1 MSSTDWQEWAL
12 ETHSPLVESLEEWLF
27 DHGAL
32 AVSLE
37 DNANEPLLEPGP
49 GETPLWQNV
58 VLKAL
63 FAGDAD
69 LSSIKAVL
77 PRTLLAENSKSEVSR
92 LEDREWTRVWMDD
105 FAPIQMGPRLWVCP
119 SWAVPPDEALVNVML
134 DPGLAFGT
142 GTHATTAMCLGA
154 LDAAVSG
161 GESVVDYGC
170 GSGILAIAAL
180 KLGASKALG
189 VDNDPQAL
197 AASRDN
203 AARNQIS
210 TDQFDVVMPE
220 DDMLAAS
227 RDNAAR
233 NQISTD
239 QFDVVMPEDDMLLA
253 WSNAASVVVANILA
267 GPLLSLAHDLIELT
281 APGGRLL
288 LTGVLEEQ
296 AAKLI
301 EHYEHVSLDVIDRRD
316 GWVLLSGVK
325 PA

>member
-220 DDMLAAS
+220 DDML
-227 RDNAAR
+227 
-233 NQISTD
+233 
-239 QFDVVMPEDDMLLA
+239 LA

-316 GWVLLSGVK
+316 GWLLLSGVK

>member
-1 MSSTDWQEWAL
+1 MSSPDWQEWVL
-12 ETHSPLVESLEEWLF
+12 ETHSQLVEALEAWLF
-27 DHGAL
+27 ERGAL
-32 AVSLE
+32 AVTLE

-58 VLKAL
+58 VLTAL
-63 FAGDAD
+63 FTSDVD
-69 LSSIKAVL
+69 LSLIRAVL
-77 PRTLLAENSKSEVSR
+77 PRTLLAENSKSELSR
-92 LEDREWTRVWMDD
+92 LEDREWTRVWMDN

-119 SWAVPPDEALVNVML
+119 SWAEPPDEALVNVML

-154 LDAAVSG
+154 LDAAMSG
-161 GESVVDYGC
+161 GESVVDFGC

-203 AARNQIS
+203 AARNKIS
-210 TDQFDVVMPE
+210 ADQFDAVMPE
-220 DDMLAAS
+220 DGKVS
-227 RDNAAR
+227 
-233 NQISTD
+233 
-239 QFDVVMPEDDMLLA
+239 A
-253 WSNAASVVVANILA
+253 WSNVANVVVANILA
-267 GPLLSLAHDLIELT
+267 GPLLSLAQELIQLM

-296 AAKLI
+296 EAELI
-301 EHYEHVSLDVIDRRD
+301 EHYAHVGLEVTDRRD

>member
-27 DHGAL
+27 DRGAL

-170 GSGILAIAAL
+170 GSGILAIATL

-210 TDQFDVVMPE
+210 TDQFGVVMPE
-220 DDMLAAS
+220 E
-227 RDNAAR
+227 
-233 NQISTD
+233 
-239 QFDVVMPEDDMLLA
+239 DVLLA
-253 WSNAASVVVANILA
+253 WSNAASIVVANILA
-267 GPLLSLAHDLIELT
+267 GPLLSLAHELIELT

-301 EHYEHVSLDVIDRRD
+301 EHYEHVGLEVLDRRD

>member
-1 MSSTDWQEWAL
+1 LSSPDWQEWVL
-12 ETHSPLVESLEEWLF
+12 ETHSQLVEALEAWLF
-27 DHGAL
+27 ERGAL
-32 AVSLE
+32 AVTLE

-58 VLKAL
+58 VLTAL
-63 FAGDAD
+63 FTSDAD
-69 LSSIKAVL
+69 LSSIRAVL
-77 PRTLLAENSKSEVSR
+77 PRTLLAENSKSELSQ

-119 SWAVPPDEALVNVML
+119 SWAEPPDEALVNVML

-154 LDAAVSG
+154 LDAAMNG
-161 GESVVDYGC
+161 GESVVDFGC

-203 AARNQIS
+203 AARNKIS
-210 TDQFDVVMPE
+210 ADQFDAVMPE
-220 DDMLAAS
+220 DGRLS
-227 RDNAAR
+227 
-233 NQISTD
+233 
-239 QFDVVMPEDDMLLA
+239 A
-253 WSNAASVVVANILA
+253 WSNVANVVVANILA
-267 GPLLSLAHDLIELT
+267 GPLLSLAQELIQLM

-296 AAKLI
+296 AAELI
-301 EHYEHVSLDVIDRRD
+301 EHYAHVGLEVTDRRD

>member
-119 SWAVPPDEALVNVML
+119 SWAVPPDKALVNVML

-203 AARNQIS
+203 AARNKIS
-210 TDQFDVVMPE
+210 ADQFDAVMPE
-220 DDMLAAS
+220 DGKVS
-227 RDNAAR
+227 
-233 NQISTD
+233 
-239 QFDVVMPEDDMLLA
+239 A
-253 WSNAASVVVANILA
+253 WSNVANVVVANILA
-267 GPLLSLAHDLIELT
+267 GPLLSLAQELIQLM

-296 AAKLI
+296 AAELI
-301 EHYEHVSLDVIDRRD
+301 EHYAHVGLEVTDRRD

>member
-1 MSSTDWQEWAL
+1 MSSPDWQEWVL
-12 ETHSPLVESLEEWLF
+12 ETHSQLVEALEAWLF
-27 DHGAL
+27 ERGAL
-32 AVSLE
+32 AVTLE

-58 VLKAL
+58 VLTAL
-63 FAGDAD
+63 FTSDVD
-69 LSSIKAVL
+69 LSSIRAVL
-77 PRTLLAENSKSEVSR
+77 PHTLLAENSKSELSR

-119 SWAVPPDEALVNVML
+119 SWAEPPDEALVNVML

-154 LDAAVSG
+154 LDAAMSG
-161 GESVVDYGC
+161 GESVVDFGC

-203 AARNQIS
+203 AARNKIS
-210 TDQFDVVMPE
+210 ADQFDAVMPE
-220 DDMLAAS
+220 DGRLS
-227 RDNAAR
+227 
-233 NQISTD
+233 
-239 QFDVVMPEDDMLLA
+239 A
-253 WSNAASVVVANILA
+253 WSNVANVVVANILA
-267 GPLLSLAHDLIELT
+267 GPLLSLAQELIQLM

-296 AAKLI
+296 AAELI
-301 EHYEHVSLDVIDRRD
+301 EHYAHVGLEVTDRRD

>member
-1 MSSTDWQEWAL
+1 
-12 ETHSPLVESLEEWLF
+12 
-27 DHGAL
+27 
-32 AVSLE
+32 
-37 DNANEPLLEPGP
+37 
-49 GETPLWQNV
+49 V
-58 VLKAL
+58 VLTAL
-63 FAGDAD
+63 FTSDAD
-69 LSSIKAVL
+69 LSSIRAVL
-77 PRTLLAENSKSEVSR
+77 PRTLLAENSKSELSR

-119 SWAVPPDEALVNVML
+119 SWAEPPDEALVNVML

-154 LDAAVSG
+154 LDAAMSG
-161 GESVVDYGC
+161 GESVVDFGC

-203 AARNQIS
+203 AARNKIS
-210 TDQFDVVMPE
+210 ADQFDAVMPE
-220 DDMLAAS
+220 DGRLS
-227 RDNAAR
+227 
-233 NQISTD
+233 
-239 QFDVVMPEDDMLLA
+239 A
-253 WSNAASVVVANILA
+253 WSNVANVVVANILA
-267 GPLLSLAHDLIELT
+267 GPLLSLAQELIQLM

-296 AAKLI
+296 AAGLI
-301 EHYEHVSLDVIDRRD
+301 EHYVHVGLEVTDRRD

>member
-220 DDMLAAS
+220 DDML
-227 RDNAAR
+227 
-233 NQISTD
+233 
-239 QFDVVMPEDDMLLA
+239 LA

-301 EHYEHVSLDVIDRRD
+301 EHYEHVSLDVIDRRE

>member
-92 LEDREWTRVWMDD
+92 LEDQEWTRVWMDD

-119 SWAVPPDEALVNVML
+119 SWAVPPDEALVNVLL

-189 VDNDPQAL
+189 VDNDPQA
-197 AASRDN
+197 
-203 AARNQIS
+203 
-210 TDQFDVVMPE
+210 
-220 DDMLAAS
+220 LAAS

>member
-27 DHGAL
+27 ERGAL
-32 AVSLE
+32 AVTLE

-69 LSSIKAVL
+69 LSPIKAVL

-105 FAPIQMGPRLWVCP
+105 FSPIQMGPRLWICP
-119 SWAVPPDEALVNVML
+119 SWTEPPDEARVNVML

-154 LDAAVSG
+154 LDAALSG
-161 GESVVDYGC
+161 GESVVDFGC

-180 KLGASKALG
+180 KLGASNALG
-189 VDNDPQAL
+189 IDNDPQAL
-197 AASRDN
+197 VASRDN

-210 TDQFDVVMPE
+210 ADQFDAVMPE
-220 DDMLAAS
+220 DGMLS
-227 RDNAAR
+227 
-233 NQISTD
+233 
-239 QFDVVMPEDDMLLA
+239 A
-253 WSNAASVVVANILA
+253 WSNIADVVVANILA
-267 GPLLSLAHDLIELT
+267 GPLLSLAHELT
-281 APGGRLL
+281 QLMAPGGRLL

-296 AAKLI
+296 AAQLI
-301 EHYEHVSLDVIDRRD
+301 EHYAPVGLAVTDRRD

>member
-27 DHGAL
+27 DRGAL

-170 GSGILAIAAL
+170 GSGILAIATL

-210 TDQFDVVMPE
+210 TDQFGVVMPE
-220 DDMLAAS
+220 E
-227 RDNAAR
+227 
-233 NQISTD
+233 
-239 QFDVVMPEDDMLLA
+239 DVLLA

-267 GPLLSLAHDLIELT
+267 GPLLSLAHELIELT

-301 EHYEHVSLDVIDRRD
+301 EHYEHVGLEVLDRRD

>member
-1 MSSTDWQEWAL
+1 LSSTDWQEWAL

-220 DDMLAAS
+220 DDML
-227 RDNAAR
+227 
-233 NQISTD
+233 
-239 QFDVVMPEDDMLLA
+239 LA

-267 GPLLSLAHDLIELT
+267 GPLLSLAHDLIDLT

-301 EHYEHVSLDVIDRRD
+301 QHYEHVSLDVIDRRD

>member
-220 DDMLAAS
+220 DDML
-227 RDNAAR
+227 
-233 NQISTD
+233 
-239 QFDVVMPEDDMLLA
+239 LA

-301 EHYEHVSLDVIDRRD
+301 EHYERVSLDVIDRRD

>member
-27 DHGAL
+27 DRGAL

-170 GSGILAIAAL
+170 GSGILAIATL

-220 DDMLAAS
+220 E
-227 RDNAAR
+227 
-233 NQISTD
+233 
-239 QFDVVMPEDDMLLA
+239 DVLLA
-253 WSNAASVVVANILA
+253 WSNAASIVVANILA
-267 GPLLSLAHDLIELT
+267 GPLLSLAHELIELT

-301 EHYEHVSLDVIDRRD
+301 EHYEHVGLEVLDRRD

>member
-1 MSSTDWQEWAL
+1 MSSPDWQEWVL
-12 ETHSPLVESLEEWLF
+12 ETHSQLVEALEAWLF
-27 DHGAL
+27 ERGAL
-32 AVSLE
+32 AVTLE

-58 VLKAL
+58 VLTAL
-63 FAGDAD
+63 FTSDVD
-69 LSSIKAVL
+69 LSSIRAVL
-77 PRTLLAENSKSEVSR
+77 PRTLLAENSKSELSR

-119 SWAVPPDEALVNVML
+119 SWAEPPDEALVNVML

-154 LDAAVSG
+154 LDAAMSG
-161 GESVVDYGC
+161 GESVVDFGC

-203 AARNQIS
+203 AARNKIS
-210 TDQFDVVMPE
+210 ADQFDAVMPE
-220 DDMLAAS
+220 DGRLS
-227 RDNAAR
+227 
-233 NQISTD
+233 
-239 QFDVVMPEDDMLLA
+239 A
-253 WSNAASVVVANILA
+253 WSNVANVVVANILA
-267 GPLLSLAHDLIELT
+267 GPLLSLAQELIQLM

-296 AAKLI
+296 EAELI
-301 EHYEHVSLDVIDRRD
+301 EHYAHVGLEVTDRRD

>member
-1 MSSTDWQEWAL
+1 LSSPDWQEWVL
-12 ETHSPLVESLEEWLF
+12 ETHSQLVEALEAWLF
-27 DHGAL
+27 ERGAL
-32 AVSLE
+32 AVTLE

-58 VLKAL
+58 VLTAL
-63 FAGDAD
+63 FTSDVD
-69 LSSIKAVL
+69 LSSIRAVL
-77 PRTLLAENSKSEVSR
+77 PRTLLAENSKSELSR
-92 LEDREWTRVWMDD
+92 LQDREWTRVWMDD

-119 SWAVPPDEALVNVML
+119 SWAEPPDEALVNVML

-154 LDAAVSG
+154 LDAAMSG
-161 GESVVDYGC
+161 GESVVDFGC

-203 AARNQIS
+203 AARNKIS
-210 TDQFDVVMPE
+210 ADQFDAVMPE
-220 DDMLAAS
+220 DGRLS
-227 RDNAAR
+227 
-233 NQISTD
+233 
-239 QFDVVMPEDDMLLA
+239 A
-253 WSNAASVVVANILA
+253 WSNVANVVVANILA
-267 GPLLSLAHDLIELT
+267 GPLLSLAQELIQLM

-288 LTGVLEEQ
+288 LTGVLEGQ
-296 AAKLI
+296 AAELI
-301 EHYEHVSLDVIDRRD
+301 EHYAHVGLEVTDRRD

>member
-1 MSSTDWQEWAL
+1 MSSPDWQEWVL
-12 ETHSPLVESLEEWLF
+12 ETHSQLVEALEAWLF
-27 DHGAL
+27 ERGAL
-32 AVSLE
+32 AVTLE

-58 VLKAL
+58 VLTAL
-63 FAGDAD
+63 FTSDAD
-69 LSSIKAVL
+69 LSSIRAVL
-77 PRTLLAENSKSEVSR
+77 PRTLLAENSKSELSR

-119 SWAVPPDEALVNVML
+119 SWAEPPDEALVNVML

-154 LDAAVSG
+154 LDAAMSG
-161 GESVVDYGC
+161 GESVVDFGC

-203 AARNQIS
+203 AARNKIS
-210 TDQFDVVMPE
+210 ADQFDAVMPE
-220 DDMLAAS
+220 DGRLS
-227 RDNAAR
+227 
-233 NQISTD
+233 
-239 QFDVVMPEDDMLLA
+239 A
-253 WSNAASVVVANILA
+253 WSNVANVVVANILA
-267 GPLLSLAHDLIELT
+267 GPLLSLAQELIQLM

-296 AAKLI
+296 AAELI
-301 EHYEHVSLDVIDRRD
+301 EHYAHVGLEVTDRRD

>member
-69 LSSIKAVL
+69 LSSIKTVL

-220 DDMLAAS
+220 DDML
-227 RDNAAR
+227 
-233 NQISTD
+233 
-239 QFDVVMPEDDMLLA
+239 LA

>member
-1 MSSTDWQEWAL
+1 MSSPDWQEWVL
-12 ETHSPLVESLEEWLF
+12 ETHSQLVEALEAWLF
-27 DHGAL
+27 ERGAL
-32 AVSLE
+32 AVTLE

-58 VLKAL
+58 VLTAL
-63 FAGDAD
+63 FTSDVD
-69 LSSIKAVL
+69 LSSIRAVL
-77 PRTLLAENSKSEVSR
+77 PHTLLAENSKSELSR

-119 SWAVPPDEALVNVML
+119 SWAEPPDEALVNVML

-154 LDAAVSG
+154 LDAAMSG
-161 GESVVDYGC
+161 GESVVDFGC

-180 KLGASKALG
+180 KLGASEALG

-203 AARNQIS
+203 AARNKIS
-210 TDQFDVVMPE
+210 ADQFDAVMPE
-220 DDMLAAS
+220 DGRLS
-227 RDNAAR
+227 
-233 NQISTD
+233 
-239 QFDVVMPEDDMLLA
+239 A
-253 WSNAASVVVANILA
+253 WSNVANVVVANILA
-267 GPLLSLAHDLIELT
+267 GPLLSLAQELIQLM

-296 AAKLI
+296 AAELI
-301 EHYEHVSLDVIDRRD
+301 EHYAHVGLEVTDQRD

>member
-1 MSSTDWQEWAL
+1 LSSPDWQEWVL
-12 ETHSPLVESLEEWLF
+12 ETHSQLVEALEAWLF
-27 DHGAL
+27 ERGAL
-32 AVSLE
+32 AVTLE

-49 GETPLWQNV
+49 GVTPLWQNV
-58 VLKAL
+58 VLTAL
-63 FAGDAD
+63 FTSDVD
-69 LSSIKAVL
+69 LSSIRAVL
-77 PRTLLAENSKSEVSR
+77 PLTLLAENSKSELSL
-92 LEDREWTRVWMDD
+92 LEDREWTRVWMDN

-119 SWAVPPDEALVNVML
+119 SWAEPPDEALVNVML

-154 LDAAVSG
+154 LDAAMSG
-161 GESVVDYGC
+161 GESVVDFGC

-203 AARNQIS
+203 AARNKIS
-210 TDQFDVVMPE
+210 ADQFDAVMPE
-220 DDMLAAS
+220 DGRLS
-227 RDNAAR
+227 
-233 NQISTD
+233 
-239 QFDVVMPEDDMLLA
+239 A
-253 WSNAASVVVANILA
+253 WSNVANVVVANILA
-267 GPLLSLAHDLIELT
+267 GPLLSLAQELIQLM

-296 AAKLI
+296 AAELI
-301 EHYEHVSLDVIDRRD
+301 EHYAHVGLEVTDRRD

>member
-220 DDMLAAS
+220 DDML
-227 RDNAAR
+227 
-233 NQISTD
+233 
-239 QFDVVMPEDDMLLA
+239 LA

-288 LTGVLEEQ
+288 LTGVLEDQ

>member
-1 MSSTDWQEWAL
+1 MSSPDWQEWVL
-12 ETHSPLVESLEEWLF
+12 ETHSQLVEALEAWLF
-27 DHGAL
+27 ERGAL
-32 AVSLE
+32 AVTLE

-58 VLKAL
+58 VLTAL
-63 FAGDAD
+63 FTSDVD
-69 LSSIKAVL
+69 LSSIRAVL
-77 PRTLLAENSKSEVSR
+77 PRTLLAENSKSELSR

-119 SWAVPPDEALVNVML
+119 SWAEPPDEALVNVML

-154 LDAAVSG
+154 LDAATSG
-161 GESVVDYGC
+161 GESVVDFGC

-203 AARNQIS
+203 AARNKIS
-210 TDQFDVVMPE
+210 ADQFDAVMPE
-220 DDMLAAS
+220 DGRLS
-227 RDNAAR
+227 
-233 NQISTD
+233 
-239 QFDVVMPEDDMLLA
+239 A
-253 WSNAASVVVANILA
+253 WSNVANVVVANILA
-267 GPLLSLAHDLIELT
+267 GPLLSLAQELIQLM

-301 EHYEHVSLDVIDRRD
+301 EHYAHVGLEVTDRRD

>member
-27 DHGAL
+27 DRGAL

-210 TDQFDVVMPE
+210 TDQFGVVMPE
-220 DDMLAAS
+220 E
-227 RDNAAR
+227 
-233 NQISTD
+233 
-239 QFDVVMPEDDMLLA
+239 DVLLA
-253 WSNAASVVVANILA
+253 WSNAASIVVANILA
-267 GPLLSLAHDLIELT
+267 GPLLSLAHELIELT

-301 EHYEHVSLDVIDRRD
+301 EHYEHVGLEVLDRRD